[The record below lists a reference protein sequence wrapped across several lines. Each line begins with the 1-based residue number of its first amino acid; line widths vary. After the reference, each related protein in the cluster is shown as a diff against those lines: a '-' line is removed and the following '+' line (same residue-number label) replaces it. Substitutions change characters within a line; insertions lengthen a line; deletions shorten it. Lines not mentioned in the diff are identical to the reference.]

1 MGLWTDVEAAS
12 PVARNPVSYDL
23 DARMACGHGSALGSC
38 RAAIIMFASDLLRD
52 AASHEPAAWTG
63 QNLEL
68 TA

>member
-23 DARMACGHGSALGSC
+23 DARMACGHGSALGSS

-52 AASHEPAAWTG
+52 AEPAAWTG